1 MMQQVCVNY
10 ARMGCF
16 LFVVESYAV
25 VYLSYALNIYIR
37 VLLHVTIIQCSLYF
51 VLEGY
56 GTPYS
61 VNIHYQFI
69 GVCTGRASRGFAR
82 PIISSYN
89 CNNYYCKNNGCD

>member
-1 MMQQVCVNY
+1 MQQVCVNY

-16 LFVVESYAV
+16 LFIIESYAV

-37 VLLHVTIIQCSLYF
+37 VLLHVTIIQLYF

-61 VNIHYQFI
+61 V
-69 GVCTGRASRGFAR
+69 T
-82 PIISSYN
+82 ISS
-89 CNNYYCKNNGCD
+89 